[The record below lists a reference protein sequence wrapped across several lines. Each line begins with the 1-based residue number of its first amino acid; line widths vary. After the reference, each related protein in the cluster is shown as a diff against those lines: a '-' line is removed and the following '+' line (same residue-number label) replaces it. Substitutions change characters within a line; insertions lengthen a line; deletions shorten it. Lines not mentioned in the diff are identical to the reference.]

1 MKEEYDKWIEQ
12 LENEYKITIDS
23 VQSEKQ
29 KVYQLL
35 ISIVVF
41 VTKVRVHALWCILV
55 YSERAVCIVVI
66 FWVCPCEYISDLAH
80 WEFIVL

>member
-41 VTKVRVHALWCILV
+41 VTKVRVHAL
-55 YSERAVCIVVI
+55 
-66 FWVCPCEYISDLAH
+66 
-80 WEFIVL
+80 